1 MNYSQD
7 DQWPTQKTA
16 GVRPTSGRSSTP
28 RGLSGPL
35 PSLELN
41 ACDLTRQG
49 RAGARAGRV
58 AQVGVPAR
66 QGGWTYKTLSVPEA
80 ERPGAGCAGGRGG
93 PQLLAR
99 RVTVRRGHCPRI
111 GLLRGA
117 CLGLPLSIR

>member
-1 MNYSQD
+1 MSAQPVAD
-7 DQWPTQKTA
+7 PQLPE
-16 GVRPTSGRSSTP
+16 VLP
-28 RGLSGPL
+28 GPL

-41 ACDLTRQG
+41 ACDLAQQG

-66 QGGWTYKTLSVPEA
+66 QGGWAYKTLSVPEA
-80 ERPGAGCAGGRGG
+80 ERPGAACAGGRGG
-93 PQLLAR
+93 PEPSAR
-99 RVTVRRGHCPRI
+99 RGTVRRRGHCPRI